1 MSSHRLHAQK
11 TPLGQKRSRR
21 GLTMLEV
28 IISMT
33 LVATIMLVS
42 LTASAN
48 MMRNRVAAARGVQA
62 EILAGYFLDEIS
74 TLAFRDPSDESR
86 FGREPSETG
95 SDRSSYNDIDDF
107 DGFQEVSP
115 TFRDGQS
122 IPGYDGW
129 TVNAAIYSLSL
140 SGASLR
146 FASDDSSQ
154 FRLIGIT
161 VTDPE
166 GQSKTYRSIVSLT
179 SSDRSEYQSYE
190 HLRRLEVQFSND
202 RSFDV
207 VVPLRN
213 TPAPVY

>member
-1 MSSHRLHAQK
+1 MSSCRLLAQK
-11 TPLGQKRSRR
+11 APLAQKPSRR

-107 DGFQEVSP
+107 DGFREVSP
-115 TFRDGQS
+115 TFRDGQA

-129 TVNAAIYSLSL
+129 TVNAEIYPLSL
-140 SGASLR
+140 AGVPLR
-146 FASDDSSQ
+146 SASDESSQ
-154 FRLIGIT
+154 LRLIGVT
-161 VTDPE
+161 VTNPE
-166 GQSKTYRSIVSLT
+166 GRYQTFRSMVSLT
-179 SSDRSEYQSYE
+179 PSDRSQYQSYE
-190 HLRRLEVQFSND
+190 QLRRLEVQFSND